1 MSLLVMPVGEL
12 AAQVVL
18 QPRTLGT
25 VERRADSLLASVSV
39 VQELAGGRVLV
50 HDVRGRRVVF
60 FDSSLKSIH
69 VVADNTILTGRAYAN
84 VTGGIIPTEGDS
96 SLFVDPASLSMF
108 VIGGDGW

>member
-1 MSLLVMPVGEL
+1 MPVGEL